1 MTQSPLLGFNNNVKH
16 RGRLFH
22 IQTEDSG
29 VRHPHVITHLFMD
42 GGRILK
48 TIKTSYAEHVGGDKL
63 GQVVRDLMK
72 EQHKMM
78 FIALRDGQF
87 DHVLDSGPPPS
98 MSGPPVHP
106 IASLSPVSA
115 RTLPGATTL
124 PPNAVLSTSVP
135 APTASA
141 PVARPSSTSVAA
153 VKTVTAAAAVKTATA
168 VPALGSPPA
177 RLPSPPSS
185 AGMRAAA
192 SNEGS
197 GPSTGVRP
205 VPRREAPE
213 LFGAP
218 TPEAAV
224 VNVVPEQA
232 AAAAAAAP
240 GSSSKI
246 AAGKEQP
253 GSGRYAASRPAAI
266 FANARNADA
275 GGSIFGDDLISEK
288 SLDEV
293 ILSYL
298 SDDLDSS
305 GSKK

>member
-1 MTQSPLLGFNNNVKH
+1 
-16 RGRLFH
+16 
-22 IQTEDSG
+22 
-29 VRHPHVITHLFMD
+29 
-42 GGRILK
+42 
-48 TIKTSYAEHVGGDKL
+48 
-63 GQVVRDLMK
+63 
-72 EQHKMM
+72 
-78 FIALRDGQF
+78 
-87 DHVLDSGPPPS
+87 
-98 MSGPPVHP
+98 
-106 IASLSPVSA
+106 
-115 RTLPGATTL
+115 
-124 PPNAVLSTSVP
+124 
-135 APTASA
+135 
-141 PVARPSSTSVAA
+141 
-153 VKTVTAAAAVKTATA
+153 
-168 VPALGSPPA
+168 
-177 RLPSPPSS
+177 
-185 AGMRAAA
+185 
-192 SNEGS
+192 
-197 GPSTGVRP
+197 

-232 AAAAAAAP
+232 AAAAAGAP